1 MPLKI
6 VTYPN
11 PVLGKTSQPVAE
23 VTEEIR
29 QLAEEMGE
37 LMYKSDGIGIAAPQ
51 VGQLLRLVVID
62 ITGPEKREGKMVLV
76 NPVVTP
82 IAEGGLVESEEGCL
96 SVPDY
101 RAKVKR
107 AAKVHVEAADLDG
120 KPVSFDAEDMLAICV
135 QHEVD
140 HLDGKLFID
149 RISRLKRMMYE
160 NKLKKGTRQSQV
172 K

>member
-11 PVLGKTSQPVAE
+11 PLLGKTSQPISE
-23 VTEEIR
+23 VTDEIR
-29 QLAEEMGE
+29 QLAEEMAE
-37 LMYKSDGIGIAAPQ
+37 VMYKSDGVGIAAPQ
-51 VGQLLRLVVID
+51 VGQLHRLVVID
-62 ITGPEKREGKMVLV
+62 VTGPEKREGKMVLV

-82 IAEGGLVESEEGCL
+82 IPEGGLIESEEGCL

-107 AAKVHVEAADLDG
+107 AGKVRVEATDLDG
-120 KPVSFDAEDMLAICV
+120 KPVSFEAEDLLSICV

-149 RISRLKRMMYE
+149 RISRLKRMMFE